1 MPKTIKQIEH
11 DLFIVSPSLAQI
23 ADYFRDA
30 GEDEQYS
37 HLCEAFVLDEDDF
50 TNDD

>member
-1 MPKTIKQIEH
+1 MPKTIKEIGH
-11 DLFIVSPSLAQI
+11 DLHIVSPSVAQI

-30 GEDEQYS
+30 GEDEQYA

-50 TNDD
+50 NTDD